1 VKIAI
6 AALLISSLVA
16 SGFGTWWST
25 RPVVTMTP
33 EQKDAGEYTL
43 NYADSWWGQHR
54 GALGLGV
61 GLILTTFAGLLALTL

>member
-1 VKIAI
+1 VKIVI
-6 AALLISSLVA
+6 AALLLASLVA

-33 EQKDAGEYTL
+33 EQKAAGEYTL
-43 NYADSWWGQHR
+43 NFPDSRWKQLR

-61 GLILTTFAGLLALTL
+61 GLVLTTIAGLLALVL